1 MTIEQV
7 VHYRELSAEYL
18 QHARALRTEGDL
30 TQASE
35 KGWGAA
41 SVLVKAEAESR
52 GWRHNGHREL
62 WQALARLADETDDSE
77 MRRQFGLAGAL
88 HTNYHEAWLDAQSV
102 EEYLGEVEQ
111 LVEKLGELTVD
122 TLRANARG

>member
-7 VHYRELSAEYL
+7 VHYQELSAEYL
-18 QHARALRTEGDL
+18 RHAQSRLAAGDL

-41 SVLVKAEAESR
+41 SVLVKAAAESR
-52 GWRHNGHREL
+52 GWRHDGHREL
-62 WQALARLADETDDSE
+62 WQALARLADETDDGE

-88 HTNYHEAWLDAQSV
+88 HTNYYEAWLDAQSV
-102 EEYLGEVEQ
+102 EEYLGEVEP
-111 LVEKLGELTVD
+111 LVGKLDDLASVK
-122 TLRANARG
+122 R

>member
-7 VHYRELSAEYL
+7 VHHRELSAEYL
-18 QHARALRTEGDL
+18 RHARSLLADGDL

-41 SVLVKAEAESR
+41 SVLVKAAAESR
-52 GWRHNGHREL
+52 GWRHDGHREL
-62 WQALARLADETDDSE
+62 WQALGRLADESEDEE

-88 HTNYHEAWLDAQSV
+88 HTNYYEAWLDAESV
-102 EEYLGEVEQ
+102 ELYLGEVER
-111 LVEKLGELTVD
+111 LVEKLGELD
-122 TLRANARG
+122 SGGSAA

>member
-1 MTIEQV
+1 MATEQV
-7 VHYRELSAEYL
+7 THYRELSGEYL
-18 QHARALRTEGDL
+18 RHARALLAEGDL

-41 SVLVKAEAESR
+41 SVLVKAAAESR

-62 WQALARLADETDDSE
+62 WQALARLADETDDAD

-88 HTNYHEAWLDAQSV
+88 HTNYYEAWLDAKSV
-102 EEYLGEVEQ
+102 EQYLAEVEQ
-111 LVEKLGELTVD
+111 LVGKLAEL
-122 TLRANARG
+122 A